1 LLSQL
6 SSKYDDLNGKWTA
19 YRNRVIRYFVLIL
32 GGVALLEFSVY
43 YYPTSYALRTV
54 LVVAAAIMAVSGL
67 LLFVRLKDERNHD
80 QRLFMR
86 TYVATSELKEYVMHS
101 TKVKARK
108 QAEKHL
114 RSLSRLI
121 EIQWE
126 LQFTLAK
133 EVLGPVETFV
143 TDLRDKILYSVEK
156 GTYDHVNNA
165 LSFVEQFALFLLKEH
180 PTINDLPTAGR
191 LVLLERPPPKKPIM
205 GRGMAWIMTRP
216 SLKGIVAYS
225 VAGVIAGV
233 LAFEIARSVG
243 ADVNYA
249 WASAVA
255 VFLALFGYGWKKA

>member
-1 LLSQL
+1 LSQL
-6 SSKYDDLNGKWTA
+6 SSKYDDLNRKWRA
-19 YRNRVIRYFVLIL
+19 YRNRVIRYLILVL

-43 YYPTSYALRTV
+43 YYPTSNVLRTV
-54 LVVAAAIMAVSGL
+54 LVVVASLMAILGL
-67 LLFVRLKDERNHD
+67 LLFVRQKDERTQD

-86 TYVATSELKEYVMHS
+86 TYLATSELKEYVMHS
-101 TKVKARK
+101 TEMKARK

-114 RSLSRLI
+114 RSLSRLV
-121 EIQWE
+121 EIQWG

-133 EVLGPVETFV
+133 QVLGPVETFV

-156 GTYDHVNNA
+156 GTYDQVSNA
-165 LSFVEQFALFLLKEH
+165 LSFVEQFALFLMKED
-180 PTINDLPTAGR
+180 PSINDLPTVGR
-191 LVLLERPPPKKPIM
+191 LVLLQRPPPKKPIM
-205 GRGMAWIMTRP
+205 GRGMAWIRTRP

-225 VAGVIAGV
+225 AVGVIAGV
-233 LAFEIARSVG
+233 LTFEIARSVG